1 MNAMVAA
8 LFPGQGSQK
17 PGMGQSLFDAFPEA
31 KSVFA
36 EVQSATGIDVASLCF
51 TADAETLTLT
61 QNAQIALFTCGV
73 AAYRCWESQGGSADL
88 FAGHSIG
95 EYAAIVCS
103 GGLTLGDG
111 ALLVQKR
118 GELMSKADPG
128 AMAAVLGLERDALQ
142 TVLDSTDG
150 VVVVANDNCPGQLV
164 ISGEVVAVEAA
175 MVAAK
180 EAGAKLVK
188 QLNVSGAFHSPL
200 MVAASQE
207 MRKALDA
214 VKFLPGKRVYS
225 NVIANVV
232 TDPALFPELLEK
244 QLCGSVN
251 WTPEVQEMIAS
262 GMTEAFEFGSGN
274 VLAGLMK
281 RINKEIPVTVV
292 EDGAGLAS

>member
-1 MNAMVAA
+1 
-8 LFPGQGSQK
+8 
-17 PGMGQSLFDAFPEA
+17 
-31 KSVFA
+31 
-36 EVQSATGIDVASLCF
+36 
-51 TADAETLTLT
+51 
-61 QNAQIALFTCGV
+61 
-73 AAYRCWESQGGSADL
+73 
-88 FAGHSIG
+88 
-95 EYAAIVCS
+95 
-103 GGLTLGDG
+103 
-111 ALLVQKR
+111 
-118 GELMSKADPG
+118 MSKADPG